1 MKVQFLGAAQTVT
14 GSCYMIEAC
23 GKRFCIDCGMH
34 QGNKAIEE
42 RNRNPRPYAP
52 GNIDFILVT
61 HAHIDHSGLLP
72 LMVREG
78 FSKPIYCTK
87 ATSELLDIMLQ
98 DSAHIQEMEAQ
109 WEAKKYSRRGLKNP
123 PAALYTTEDALK
135 TAGLLHP
142 VAYHEDFEPAPGI
155 KVTYYDAGHILGSGS
170 LRLEVTEDDKTTSI
184 IFSGDIGRPQALIV
198 RDPESPPKADYIF
211 MESTYGDRNHKDED
225 ISDQELADAIAYS
238 YSKGEKVIIP
248 AFAVERTQE
257 ILYCLHILQSKG
269 KLPADMPVFV
279 DSPLAIRAT
288 EVFRRNRE
296 LFAEDVQKML
306 HQGDDPFELPNL
318 RYTLDAAESQSIN
331 DYKGPAI
338 IISASGMCN
347 AGRVRHHLKHNIWKP
362 GASIVFVGYQAVGTP
377 GRKIVEKASKIT
389 LFGEDMDIAA
399 RIYTINGFSAHA
411 GQDQLLSWLDPL
423 VHDKAN
429 VVLVH
434 GEEKETLAAIRAK
447 AAEASET
454 ARRASEDARL
464 NAAEAANAARLAA
477 KGTAERA
484 AELLQLEQLA
494 AELQARSEEMQAQ
507 LLRTPRIVGPRRM
520 LRAYPKLRHGK
531 KLRTLPTLREMLHR
545 AEQENKDDNKKPK

>member
-87 ATSELLDIMLQ
+87 ATSELLEIMLQ

-123 PAALYTTEDALK
+123 P
-135 TAGLLHP
+135 
-142 VAYHEDFEPAPGI
+142 
-155 KVTYYDAGHILGSGS
+155 
-170 LRLEVTEDDKTTSI
+170 
-184 IFSGDIGRPQALIV
+184 
-198 RDPESPPKADYIF
+198 KADYIF
-211 MESTYGDRNHKDED
+211 MESTYGDRNHKNED

-296 LFAEDVQKML
+296 LFDEDAQKML

-331 DYKGPAI
+331 EYKGPAI

-347 AGRVRHHLKHNIWKP
+347 AGRVRHHLKHNIWRP

-389 LFGEDMDIAA
+389 LFGEDMEIAA

-411 GQDQLLSWLDPL
+411 GQDQLLSWLEPL

-434 GEEKETLAAIRAK
+434 GEEKAQSVLAGLIREKFGVTPLVPGYMEEMILEGHQVAQTVQH
-447 AAEASET
+447 EA
-454 ARRASEDARL
+454 
-464 NAAEAANAARLAA
+464 LAHPRVNWDFLTGEVERKWGMF
-477 KGTAERA
+477 KGKLADI
-484 AELLQLEQLA
+484 EQSPWVQQT
-494 AELQARSEEMQAQ
+494 ELQDALAKMDYALTR
-507 LLRTPRIVGPRRM
+507 LLSRM
-520 LRAYPKLRHGK
+520 
-531 KLRTLPTLREMLHR
+531 
-545 AEQENKDDNKKPK
+545 

>member
-1 MKVQFLGAAQTVT
+1 MKLHFYGADRCVT
-14 GSCYMIEAC
+14 GSCHCLEIN
-23 GKRFCIDCGMH
+23 GKRILVDCGLQ
-34 QGNKAIEE
+34 QGRDELDNAVFAF
-42 RNRNPRPYAP
+42 NP
-52 GNIDFILVT
+52 GDIDILLVT
-61 HAHIDHSGLLP
+61 HAHIDHTGRIP
-72 LMVREG
+72 LMVKRG
-78 FSKPIYCTK
+78 FTGRILTTRVT
-87 ATSELLDIMLQ
+87 ADLMRIMLL
-98 DSAHIQEMEAQ
+98 DSAHIQESDAEYRNRKGERAGR
-109 WEAKKYSRRGLKNP
+109 EP
-123 PAALYTTEDALK
+123 VEPLYTAEDAMNVFKFL
-135 TAGLLHP
+135 TVCEYGQSVELCEGVSA
-142 VAYHEDFEPAPGI
+142 VF
-155 KVTYYDAGHILGSGS
+155 TDAGHLLGSAS
-170 LRLEVTEDDKTTSI
+170 ITLELDEGGVHKTLV
-184 IFSGDIGRPQALIV
+184 FSGDIGNVDQPII
-198 RDPESPPKADYIF
+198 RDPQLLKKADYVV

-296 LFAEDVQKML
+296 LFDEDAQKML

-411 GQDQLLSWLDPL
+411 GQDQLLSWLEPL

-434 GEEKETLAAIRAK
+434 GEEKAQTTLSGLIKEKFGVTPLVPGYMEEMILEGHQVAQTVQH
-447 AAEASET
+447 EA
-454 ARRASEDARL
+454 
-464 NAAEAANAARLAA
+464 LAHPRINWDFLTGEVERKWGMF
-477 KGTAERA
+477 KGKLADV
-484 AELLQLEQLA
+484 EQSPWVQQT
-494 AELQARSEEMQAQ
+494 ELQDALAKMDYALTR
-507 LLRTPRIVGPRRM
+507 LLSRM
-520 LRAYPKLRHGK
+520 
-531 KLRTLPTLREMLHR
+531 
-545 AEQENKDDNKKPK
+545 

>member
-1 MKVQFLGAAQTVT
+1 MKLHFFGADQCVT
-14 GSCYMIEAC
+14 GSCHCLEVN
-23 GKRFCIDCGMH
+23 GKRILIDCGLQ
-34 QGNKAIEE
+34 QGRDEVDNSSLPFHA
-42 RNRNPRPYAP
+42 
-52 GNIDFILVT
+52 GNIDYVLVT
-61 HAHIDHSGLLP
+61 HAHIDHSGRIPLLVKQGFRGRILTTRLTAQ
-72 LMVREG
+72 LM
-78 FSKPIYCTK
+78 
-87 ATSELLDIMLQ
+87 DIMLQ
-98 DSAHIQEMEAQ
+98 DSAHIQESDAQ
-109 WEAKKYSRRGLKNP
+109 WQNQKGKRAGREEVEP
-123 PAALYTTEDALK
+123 LYTLTDAEEALQ
-135 TAGLLHP
+135 LLNTQE
-142 VAYHEDFEPAPGI
+142 YGQIFELCEGV
-155 KVTYYDAGHILGSGS
+155 KVRFCDAGHLLGSSCVEIWATENG
-170 LRLEVTEDDKTTSI
+170 VTKKLV
-184 IFSGDIGRPQALIV
+184 FSGDLGNVDQPVI
-198 RDPESPPKADYIF
+198 RDPSFVTEADYVI

-248 AFAVERTQE
+248 TFAVERTQE

-296 LFAEDVQKML
+296 LFDEDAQKML

-318 RYTLDAAESQSIN
+318 RYTLSAAESQSIN

-411 GQDQLLSWLDPL
+411 GQDQLLSWLEPL

-434 GEEKETLAAIRAK
+434 GEEKAQTTLSGLIKEKFGVTPLVPGYMEEMILEGHQVAQTVQH
-447 AAEASET
+447 EA
-454 ARRASEDARL
+454 
-464 NAAEAANAARLAA
+464 LAHPRINWDFLTGEVERKWGMF
-477 KGTAERA
+477 KGKLADV
-484 AELLQLEQLA
+484 EQSPWVQQT
-494 AELQARSEEMQAQ
+494 ELQDALAKMDYALTR
-507 LLRTPRIVGPRRM
+507 LLSRM
-520 LRAYPKLRHGK
+520 
-531 KLRTLPTLREMLHR
+531 
-545 AEQENKDDNKKPK
+545 